1 MSDKKPFVRVTSPKG
16 VLGPFPCLAKEDNKY
31 GGFKCSLILEDNEET
46 RSFITKLEAVR
57 DEYWEELS
65 PAKQKKLNLQEVYE
79 DELDDAG
86 EETGRL
92 IIHFK
97 SKHAP
102 TLFDSQKPKPQPVK
116 GVDPWKGSVVK
127 IACAVAGY
135 DMPATKM
142 AGLTKYMNAVQILE
156 LVAGGSDAASYGFDG
171 EDGGFEASKDD
182 AAPFDAD
189 DDSDD
194 DDF

>member
-16 VLGPFPCLAKEDNKY
+16 VLGPFPCLTKEDSKF
-31 GGFKCSLILEDNEET
+31 GGFKCTLILEDNEET
-46 RSFITKLEAVR
+46 RAFITKLEAVR
-57 DEYWEELS
+57 DEYWEDLS
-65 PAKQKKLNLQEVYE
+65 PAKQKKLKLHEVYE

-92 IIHFK
+92 IISFK

-102 TLFDSQKPKPQPVK
+102 ALFDSQKPKPQPIK

-127 IACAVAGY
+127 IAGAFAGY

-142 AGLTKYMNAVQILE
+142 AGLTKYMNAVQIIE
-156 LVAGGSDAASYGFDG
+156 LVAGGTDAASYGFDG
-171 EDGGFEASKDD
+171 EDGGF
-182 AAPFDAD
+182 AAPEDDSAAFDAD